1 MNLKDRMKSES
12 PSSVPSV
19 ALSTTTQELNQ
30 SSREQQLLEQALTKI
45 QNLETTLEQ
54 TQKEDHET
62 IQQLS
67 SENSVLRKELQKKSE
82 TIVSLN
88 GQIEKL
94 HGSDLVLK
102 RNEELEK
109 QNKELQESEQ
119 RTKNEVKEAIALVKT
134 RATALEQEITQRLD
148 NAKKSEQE
156 AIDLKADIQAQ
167 IGKSAEHLAKITTD
181 RIKKDYKNKIAEAEH
196 SYKKKTATV
205 YTLTA
210 GALIYSFLATMLTA
224 CNSKR
229 CISDIAQFVGFIY
242 KLLATPIKFAIKLA
256 EDAWTVK
263 DMIPYSGL
271 DVIAGVLLAGMLIFA
286 VFYLAYGSSGYCI
299 YRFCKFYYKEFTDI
313 ISGVVALVSMAFLVW
328 FADDLTILTWNIIA
342 VWFLIHGLYM
352 IIRMYITTS
361 KGSYY

>member
-19 ALSTTTQELNQ
+19 TLSTTTQELNQ

-167 IGKSAEHLAKITTD
+167 IGKNAEHLAKITTD
-181 RIKKDYKNKIAEAEH
+181 EIRKDYRNKIAEAKH
-196 SYKKKTATV
+196 SYKRKTAAV
-205 YTLTA
+205 YSLTC

-229 CISDIAQFVGFIY
+229 CISDIAQFAEFLY
-242 KLLATPIKFAIKLA
+242 KLLVTPIKFAIESA
-256 EDAWTVK
+256 EYAWTVK
-263 DMIPYSGL
+263 KLIPYSGL
-271 DVIAGVLLAGMLIFA
+271 DVITAAILSGIVFLIIIGIT
-286 VFYLAYGSSGYCI
+286 YGIFGYCI
-299 YRFCKFYYKEFTDI
+299 YCLGKFYYKEFTDI
-313 ISGVVALVSMAFLVW
+313 ISGSVALVSMALLVW
-328 FADDLTILTWNIIA
+328 FADNLTIITWNIIA